1 NRSRPPLRAATRL
14 VVGPVAH
21 GVIPLASVLPTSAGV
36 TSAGHLTVGGCD
48 LVALAETF
56 GTPLYVYDQETIRVR
71 RLAYRK
77 PLSELYPGSSLVAY
91 AAKALCAPW
100 LLRLLAPLGLGL
112 DVASGG
118 ELFVA
123 QYSGFPLDRV
133 YVHGNNKG
141 ERELRQALE

>member
-1 NRSRPPLRAATRL
+1 
-14 VVGPVAH
+14 
-21 GVIPLASVLPTSAGV
+21 
-36 TSAGHLTVGGCD
+36 
-48 LVALAETF
+48 
-56 GTPLYVYDQETIRVR
+56 YVYDEETIRSR
-71 RLAYRK
+71 ALAYREA
-77 PLSELYPGSSLVAY
+77 LLELYPGSSLVAY

-100 LLRLLAPLGLGL
+100 LLRLLAPLELGL

-141 ERELRQALE
+141 ERELRQALEAGAGRIVVDNLDEIGRLARLTEERSSPQPVLLPV